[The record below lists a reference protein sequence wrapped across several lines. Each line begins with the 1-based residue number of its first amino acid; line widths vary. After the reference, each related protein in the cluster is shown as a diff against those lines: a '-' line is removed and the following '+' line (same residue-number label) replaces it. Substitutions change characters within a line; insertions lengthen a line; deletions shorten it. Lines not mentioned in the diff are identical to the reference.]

1 MQTLKIYIQCNFY
14 TFHFNLYCLHL
25 IIAPSTVEK
34 CKFKQEELGSFR
46 KAALHCRSLILF
58 VLAAFDTSSD
68 NFLSFE
74 YLLYFY
80 QL

>member
-1 MQTLKIYIQCNFY
+1 MQTLQIYIQCNFY

-34 CKFKQEELGSFR
+34 CEFKQEELGSFR
-46 KAALHCRSLILF
+46 Q
-58 VLAAFDTSSD
+58 AAFDTSSD